1 MGDAGRKAVIQVGHN
16 CWRREQASRLAVI
29 VDGEHYYR
37 AVREAILAARD
48 TVYIVGWDIHSQLQ
62 LVREGGSD
70 GSPEQ
75 LGELVDYVAR
85 EHGVDVYVLSWDF
98 AMIYWLERE
107 SLPLY
112 RLDWKTH
119 DRVHFHMDDSHPL
132 GASQHQKIVVIDD
145 ALAFCGGLDLSK
157 WRWDT
162 REHRPGDARRLD
174 PDGEAYQPFHDMQM
188 VVEGEPAAAL
198 SDLCRER
205 WTRAT
210 GEAPRQSAKERE
222 HTAWPSS
229 VEPLLQDVSVAI
241 ARTQPQFDDVDAV
254 HEAEQLY
261 LDAVRSAR
269 RWIYIENQYLT
280 SHTVGDALAD
290 RLKEDAGPEV
300 VIVLPRETGGWL
312 EQHTMDVLR
321 YRLVKKLQEADRHG
335 RLRIFYPRL
344 SDSADSADSCLMVH
358 AKLIV
363 ADDCLLRIGSSNL
376 SNRSMGLDS
385 ECDLA
390 IEAESERIRAAISFV
405 RNDLLAEHL
414 GVTVDAVASA
424 IDRHDSLLRA
434 IEELAQGERTLCP
447 LDTTVPPEVD
457 ELVPDAA
464 LIDPEKPVSPEQ
476 FVSQFVPLDKEPG
489 LPWRVFASV
498 LLVMLFA
505 GLAAA
510 WRWTAVGDWLDV
522 ETLVAQAQSLKAQ
535 PAAPLLATLG
545 IALAGCL
552 AVPLTLLVIA
562 SALAFGPLAGFAYSL
577 AGGQISALITY
588 GAGHAAGRD
597 LVRRY
602 AGEKL
607 NRISKALARRGI
619 LTVVVLRLVPVAP
632 FVIIN
637 AVAGASRIS
646 FRDFAVGTLLGMAP
660 GMLGIALF
668 ADSLIRTIRQPNA
681 DHLLGLLLVVA
692 VIIGAIAGLRYF
704 LRRAGRG
711 KQTD

>member
-1 MGDAGRKAVIQVGHN
+1 MVEAGREAIIQVGRN

-29 VDGEHYYR
+29 VDGENYYR
-37 AVREAILAARD
+37 AVREAILAARNR
-48 TVYIVGWDIHSQLQ
+48 VFIVGWDIHSQLQ
-62 LVREGGSD
+62 LVREAVGD
-70 GSPEQ
+70 GKPER
-75 LGELVDYVAR
+75 LGELLDHVAR

-112 RLDWKTH
+112 QLDWKTH

-132 GASQHQKIVVIDD
+132 GASQHQKIVVVDD
-145 ALAFCGGLDLSK
+145 AVAFCGGLDLSK

-162 REHRPGDARRLD
+162 REHRPEDARRLD
-174 PDGEAYQPFHDMQM
+174 PDGKPYQPFHDLQM
-188 VVEGEPAAAL
+188 VVEGAPAAAL
-198 SDLCRER
+198 AELCRER
-205 WTRAT
+205 WRRAI
-210 GEAPRQSAKERE
+210 GEAPGQSTTE
-222 HTAWPSS
+222 HGNTAWPPS
-229 VEPLLQDVSVAI
+229 VKPLLQNVPVAI
-241 ARTQPQFDDVDAV
+241 ARTQPQFDDIDAV
-254 HEAEQLY
+254 REAERLY
-261 LDAVRSAR
+261 LDIVHAAR

-280 SHTVGDALAD
+280 AHSVGDALAE
-290 RLKEDAGPEV
+290 RLREDAGPEV
-300 VIVLPRETGGWL
+300 VIVLPQETGGWL

-321 YRLVKKLQEADRHG
+321 DRLVKKLREADRHD

-344 SDSADSADSCLMVH
+344 SASADSCLMVH

-363 ADDCLLRIGSSNL
+363 ADDDLLRIGSSNL

-390 IEAESERIRAAISFV
+390 LEADSEKVRQAISLV

-414 GVTVDAVASA
+414 GVKVDVVAKA
-424 IDRHDSLLRA
+424 IDHHDSLVRA
-434 IEELAQGERTLCP
+434 IDELAQGERTLWH

-457 ELVPDAA
+457 RLVPDAA

-476 FVSQFVPLDKEPG
+476 FVSEFVSLDKEGG

-498 LLVMLFA
+498 LLVLLFA

-510 WRWTAVGDWLDV
+510 WRWTALGDWLDMD
-522 ETLVAQAQSLKAQ
+522 TLVAQARSLKSH

-545 IALAGCL
+545 IALAACL
-552 AVPLTLLVIA
+552 AIPLTLLVIA
-562 SALAFGPLAGFAYSL
+562 SSLAFGPLAGFAYSL

-619 LTVVVLRLVPVAP
+619 VTIALLRLVPVAP

-646 FRDFAVGTLLGMAP
+646 FRDFAWGTLFGMAP

-668 ADSLIRTIRQPNA
+668 ADSLIRTIRQPDA
-681 DHLLGLLLVVA
+681 DHLVGLLLLVA
-692 VIIGAIAGLRYF
+692 VIAGVVAGVRYW
-704 LRRAGRG
+704 LRRARSGR
-711 KQTD
+711 QTD